1 MAFFISLQPWDKE
14 VVDKTIVISDAI
26 GYNQLALSL
35 VTNKSFN
42 HFDNLR
48 TPGYPVFIALIYDIS
63 NESVWFVL
71 FVQILLSLISVF
83 LVFKIAS
90 KIFSEN
96 IALLSAFL
104 FAIDINQ
111 AYYTLTLL
119 TETLFVTLFISSI
132 YFLCKSLKENTLL
145 SVFVSALLLGVA
157 TLVRPVSFLFPVVAV
172 FSLLLFMSQK
182 VKLNLIYSLI
192 FIVIYIASIS
202 PWLIHNYSK
211 YGEAKLTSLSG
222 WNLLFWY
229 AAYTEAYKTGKSI
242 EVVREDFA
250 NLAVEKGADLSEWDS
265 FENSK
270 IYSDIAKEYIK
281 NNFGLY
287 FKRHMMGVLNIY
299 TGLNTKKIA
308 ELFHLQSR
316 QLPHEQ
322 FAAPGLLKRISDF
335 YKSKSNAEIIISM
348 LIGFYLLVN
357 YIFSLIGIYILLGKR
372 DKYTFLFIFIILY
385 FSLLTGVIGM
395 DRYRMPFMPFINIL
409 CAFGF
414 SHFYANTLKK
424 FGKAI
429 K

>member
-1 MAFFISLQPWDKE
+1 
-14 VVDKTIVISDAI
+14 
-26 GYNQLALSL
+26 
-35 VTNKSFN
+35 
-42 HFDNLR
+42 
-48 TPGYPVFIALIYDIS
+48 
-63 NESVWFVL
+63 
-71 FVQILLSLISVF
+71 
-83 LVFKIAS
+83 
-90 KIFSEN
+90 
-96 IALLSAFL
+96 
-104 FAIDINQ
+104 
-111 AYYTLTLL
+111 
-119 TETLFVTLFISSI
+119 
-132 YFLCKSLKENTLL
+132 
-145 SVFVSALLLGVA
+145 
-157 TLVRPVSFLFPVVAV
+157 
-172 FSLLLFMSQK
+172 
-182 VKLNLIYSLI
+182 
-192 FIVIYIASIS
+192 
-202 PWLIHNYSK
+202 
-211 YGEAKLTSLSG
+211 
-222 WNLLFWY
+222 
-229 AAYTEAYKTGKSI
+229 
-242 EVVREDFA
+242 
-250 NLAVEKGADLSEWDS
+250 
-265 FENSK
+265 
-270 IYSDIAKEYIK
+270 
-281 NNFGLY
+281 
-287 FKRHMMGVLNIY
+287 MMGVLNIY